1 LPDGALNS
9 RCTPAEVQYVEEG
22 MLVSRR
28 GLLISAAAFFP
39 LRAQEKSDAKFAGG
53 VNVVNV
59 FANVHNSKN
68 EVVKDLKQEDF
79 TIEEDGRPQ
88 TIKYFARETDLP
100 LTIGLMV
107 DTSGSQ
113 RRVLGKEKTATG
125 DFISQVLR
133 EDKDKAFLIKFDAEA
148 EEMQELTSS
157 KKKLQSALNDVEG
170 ASPRQLQRRND
181 PNSSGGGGQ
190 QRAGTILY
198 DAILLGSNEELKK
211 LQGRKAMILLTDGD
225 DHGSRSSLSECIEAA
240 QRADTLV
247 YSIYFV
253 DQEQSHNTFGGP
265 GMGGGHRGGMGGGG
279 GGRRP
284 PQQMSHGDGKKI
296 LQRISKET
304 GGSFFEVS
312 KKLPIEKIYEQIEEE
327 LRSQYNLGYSPDKS
341 DAGSGFRKIKVN
353 AKGKGLVVQAREG
366 YYATT

>member
-1 LPDGALNS
+1 M
-9 RCTPAEVQYVEEG
+9 V
-22 MLVSRR
+22 VSRR
-28 GLLISAAAFFP
+28 DLLISAAAFLP
-39 LRAQEKSDAKFAGG
+39 LRAQEKTDAKFEGS
-53 VNVVNV
+53 VKVVNV
-59 FANVHNSKN
+59 LANVHNSKN

-88 TIKYFARETDLP
+88 AIKYFARETDLP
-100 LTIGLMV
+100 LTLGLMV

-113 RRVLGKEKTATG
+113 RRVLNQEKDATSK
-125 DFISQVLR
+125 FIAQVMR

-181 PNSSGGGGQ
+181 PNSSGGSGGNP
-190 QRAGTILY
+190 RAGTILY
-198 DAILLGSNEELKK
+198 DAILLASNEEMKK
-211 LQGRKAMILLTDGD
+211 LEGRKAMILLTDGD
-225 DHGSRSSLSECIEAA
+225 DHGSRSSLSESIEAA
-240 QRADTLV
+240 QRADMII

-253 DQEQSHNTFGGP
+253 DQEQSNFSPGFGGP
-265 GMGGGHRGGMGGGG
+265 GMGRHGGG
-279 GGRRP
+279 GGRPR
-284 PQQMSHGDGKKI
+284 QQMSRGDGKRI

-304 GGSFFEVS
+304 GGSFFEVT
-312 KKLPIEKIYEQIEEE
+312 KKMPIDKIYEQIEEE
-327 LRSQYNLGYSPDKS
+327 LRSQYNLGYTPDKS
-341 DAGSGFRKIKVN
+341 DAGSGFRKIKVT

>member
-1 LPDGALNS
+1 
-9 RCTPAEVQYVEEG
+9 

-28 GLLISAAAFFP
+28 DLLISAAALFP
-39 LRAQEKSDAKFAGG
+39 LRAQEKTDAKFASG

-59 FANVHNSKN
+59 LASVHNSKN
-68 EVVKDLKQEDF
+68 EIVKDLKQEDF

-88 TIKYFARETDLP
+88 VIKYFSRETDLP
-100 LTIGLMV
+100 LTLGLMV

-113 RRVLGKEKTATG
+113 RRVLDKEKTATSE
-125 DFISQVLR
+125 FISQVMR

-181 PNSSGGGGQ
+181 PNSTSGSSNPRG
-190 QRAGTILY
+190 GTILY
-198 DAILLGSNEELKK
+198 DAILLASNEELKK

-225 DHGSRSSLSECIEAA
+225 DHGSRTSLSECIESA
-240 QRADTLV
+240 QRADTIV
-247 YSIYFV
+247 YSIYFA
-253 DQEQSHNTFGGP
+253 DQEQQSNYNP
-265 GMGGGHRGGMGGGG
+265 GMGGMGGRRGGMGGGG
-279 GGRRP
+279 GRP
-284 PQQMSHGDGKKI
+284 RQQQMSRGDGKKI

-304 GGSFFEVS
+304 GGTFFEVT
-312 KKLPIEKIYEQIEEE
+312 KKMSLDKIYEQIEEE
-327 LRSQYNLGYSPDKS
+327 LRSQYSMGYTPDKPDTS
-341 DAGSGFRKIKVN
+341 SSFRKIKVT
-353 AKGKGLVVQAREG
+353 AKGKGLVVQTRDG

>member
-1 LPDGALNS
+1 
-9 RCTPAEVQYVEEG
+9 
-22 MLVSRR
+22 MLLSRR
-28 GLLISAAAFFP
+28 DLLISAAALFP
-39 LRAQEKSDAKFAGG
+39 LRAQEKTDATFAGS
-53 VNVVNV
+53 VKVVNV

-88 TIKYFARETDLP
+88 VIKYFARETDLP
-100 LTIGLMV
+100 LTLGLMV

-113 RRVLGKEKTATG
+113 RRVLDQEKTATSE
-125 DFISQVLR
+125 FISQVMR

-181 PNSSGGGGQ
+181 PNSGGSPSGGGGNP
-190 QRAGTILY
+190 RGGTILY
-198 DAILLGSNEELKK
+198 DAILLASTEEMKK

-225 DHGSRSSLSECIEAA
+225 DHGSRSSLSECIESA
-240 QRADTLV
+240 QRADTIV
-247 YSIYFV
+247 YSIYFA
-253 DQEQSHNTFGGP
+253 DQEQSNFSPGFGGP
-265 GMGGGHRGGMGGGG
+265 GMGRHGGG

-284 PQQMSHGDGKKI
+284 QQVSRGDGKKI

-304 GGSFFEVS
+304 GGSFFEVT
-312 KKLPIEKIYEQIEEE
+312 KKMPIDKIYQQIEEE
-327 LRSQYNLGYSPDKS
+327 LRSQYNLGYTPDKS
-341 DAGSGFRKIKVN
+341 DAGSGFRKIKVT
-353 AKGKGLVVQAREG
+353 AKGKGLVVQARDG

>member
-1 LPDGALNS
+1 MPVL
-9 RCTPAEVQYVEEG
+9 RRTG
-22 MLVSRR
+22 MSISRR
-28 GLLISAAAFFP
+28 DLLISAAALCP
-39 LRAQEKSDAKFAGG
+39 LRAQEKTDATFAGS
-53 VNVVNV
+53 VKVVNV
-59 FANVHNSKN
+59 FASVHNSKN

-88 TIKYFARETDLP
+88 TIKYFSRENDLP

-113 RRVLGKEKTATG
+113 RRVLGKEKTATS

-181 PNSSGGGGQ
+181 PNSSSGGGGGN

-198 DAILLGSNEELKK
+198 DAILLASNEELKK

-225 DHGSRSSLSECIEAA
+225 
-240 QRADTLV
+240 
-247 YSIYFV
+247 
-253 DQEQSHNTFGGP
+253 
-265 GMGGGHRGGMGGGG
+265 
-279 GGRRP
+279 
-284 PQQMSHGDGKKI
+284 
-296 LQRISKET
+296 
-304 GGSFFEVS
+304 
-312 KKLPIEKIYEQIEEE
+312 
-327 LRSQYNLGYSPDKS
+327 
-341 DAGSGFRKIKVN
+341 
-353 AKGKGLVVQAREG
+353 
-366 YYATT
+366 

>member
-1 LPDGALNS
+1 
-9 RCTPAEVQYVEEG
+9 

-28 GLLISAAAFFP
+28 DLLLGAAAFFP
-39 LRAQEKSDAKFAGG
+39 LRAQEKTNANFKGDVK
-53 VNVVNV
+53 VVNV

-88 TIKYFARETDLP
+88 TIKYFSRETDLP
-100 LTIGLMV
+100 LTLGLMV

-113 RRVLGKEKTATG
+113 RRVLGKGKTATSE
-125 DFISQVLR
+125 FISQVMR
-133 EDKDKAFLIKFDAEA
+133 EDRDKAFLIKFDAEA

-157 KKKLQSALNDVEG
+157 KKKLQSTLNDVEG

-181 PNSSGGGGQ
+181 PNSSGGGQPRG
-190 QRAGTILY
+190 GTILY

-247 YSIYFV
+247 YSIYFA
-253 DQEQSHNTFGGP
+253 DQEQSNFNPSFGGP
-265 GMGGGHRGGMGGGG
+265 GMGRRGGMGGGG
-279 GGRRP
+279 GGGRGR
-284 PQQMSHGDGKKI
+284 PQQMPRGDGTKI
-296 LQRISKET
+296 LQRISRET
-304 GGSFFEVS
+304 GGAFFEVS
-312 KKLPIEKIYEQIEEE
+312 KKMPIEKIYEQIEEE

-341 DAGSGFRKIKVN
+341 DVGSGFRKIKVT

>member
-1 LPDGALNS
+1 
-9 RCTPAEVQYVEEG
+9 

-28 GLLISAAAFFP
+28 DLLLGAAFLP
-39 LRAQEKSDAKFAGG
+39 LRGQEKTDAKLTGG
-53 VNVVNV
+53 VTVVNV

-79 TIEEDGRPQ
+79 SIEEDGRPQ

-113 RRVLGKEKTATG
+113 RRVLGKEKTATSE
-125 DFISQVLR
+125 FISQVLR

-181 PNSSGGGGQ
+181 PNSSGGGGNP
-190 QRAGTILY
+190 RGGTILY
-198 DAILLGSNEELKK
+198 DAILLASNEELKK
-211 LQGRKAMILLTDGD
+211 VQGRKAMILLTDGD
-225 DHGSRSSLSECIEAA
+225 DHGSRTSLSECIEAA

-253 DQEQSHNTFGGP
+253 DQEQSNFNPSFGGP
-265 GMGGGHRGGMGGGG
+265 GMGRHGGG

-284 PQQMSHGDGKKI
+284 QQMTRGDGKKI

-304 GGSFFEVS
+304 GGAFFEVS
-312 KKLPIEKIYEQIEEE
+312 KKLPIEKIYEQIEED

-341 DAGSGFRKIKVN
+341 DAGSGFRKIKVT

>member
-1 LPDGALNS
+1 
-9 RCTPAEVQYVEEG
+9 

-28 GLLISAAAFFP
+28 DLLISAAALFP
-39 LRAQEKSDAKFAGG
+39 LRAQEKTDAKYASG

-59 FANVHNSKN
+59 FASVHNSKN

-100 LTIGLMV
+100 LTIGLMI

-113 RRVLGKEKTATG
+113 RRVLGQEKTATS
-125 DFISQVLR
+125 DFISQVMR

-181 PNSSGGGGQ
+181 PNSTSGGGGGGN

-198 DAILLGSNEELKK
+198 DAILLASNEEMKK

-225 DHGSRSSLSECIEAA
+225 DHGSRTSLSECIESA
-240 QRADTLV
+240 QRADTII
-247 YSIYFV
+247 YSIYFA
-253 DQEQSHNTFGGP
+253 DQEQSNFNPGFGGP
-265 GMGGGHRGGMGGGG
+265 GMGRHGGGG
-279 GGRRP
+279 GGRNR
-284 PQQMSHGDGKKI
+284 QQVSRGDGKKI

-304 GGSFFEVS
+304 GGSYFEVT
-312 KKLPIEKIYEQIEEE
+312 KKLSIDKIYQQIEEE
-327 LRSQYNLGYSPDKS
+327 LRSQYNLGYTPDKS
-341 DAGSGFRKIKVN
+341 DAGSGFRKIKVT
-353 AKGKGLVVQAREG
+353 AKGKGLVVQARDG